1 MTPPRMN
8 ADRYSRSNAGGQVR
22 LRSRNQSRTSPTLKY
37 AACLA
42 SAGRHSSRRTCFK
55 MILSAIGILLLRCCT
70 FNDFDLLRYLHISE
84 TEESQARN
92 IGQIHGTFVHQPKR
106 WAKPAR
112 NGACTSGAT
121 LAGRRAVV

>member
-22 LRSRNQSRTSPTLKY
+22 LRSRNQSRTSATLIY

-55 MILSAIGILLLRCCT
+55 MILSPIGILLLRCCT
-70 FNDFDLLRYLHISE
+70 FNDFDLLRNLHISE

-92 IGQIHGTFVHQPKR
+92 IGQILGLSRISRSVWPSRPETAHAHREPRV
-106 WAKPAR
+106 
-112 NGACTSGAT
+112 
-121 LAGRRAVV
+121 